1 MKMQSWVHA
10 PLLIG
15 WKDRRRMIEEVMVIF
30 SYKAKFEAN
39 PGYRRPWGKREK
51 WGRL

>member
-1 MKMQSWVHA
+1 M
-10 PLLIG
+10 PLFSLAG
-15 WKDRRRMIEEVMVIF
+15 GQKEDDEEFKVIF